1 MTILIVDDNSDYRFL
16 LGLAI
21 ARGGYTIFTADDGM
35 EAIEILEKRDFD
47 LIISDIRMPL
57 MDGIKLHTYVRN
69 VPKYKYTK
77 FIFLSAFKEVYDNL
91 IVLDPTLDYFR
102 DKTTSMDDL
111 LALVDKILKSDSD
124 ATPQKEEPA
133 PDQKG

>member
-21 ARGGYTIFTADDGM
+21 ARGGYTIYTADDGM
-35 EAIEILEKRDFD
+35 EAIEALESRDFD

-69 VPKYKYTK
+69 IPKYKNTK
-77 FIFLSAFKEVYDNL
+77 FIFISGYKDVYDNL
-91 IVLDPTLDYFR
+91 IVLDPALDFFR
-102 DKTTSMDDL
+102 DKTTPMDDL
-111 LALVDKILKSDSD
+111 LSLVDKILKGDSA
-124 ATPQKEEPA
+124 ATKNATEP
-133 PDQKG
+133 PEKKK